1 MIMLSDENSS
11 SAAKLAP
18 ATTPSIPRTWIAS
31 GNYFF
36 ECCIWVSYAIY
47 SLPCAYAY
55 LAWLG
60 PAIILASILRV
71 TGIPATEA
79 QALRSKGDLYRA
91 YQARVSAFV
100 PWPPRRPAR
109 GDA

>member
-1 MIMLSDENSS
+1 MLSDENSS

-18 ATTPSIPRTWIAS
+18 ATTPSIPRTWITS

-60 PAIILASILRV
+60 PAIIVGSIFGV
-71 TGIPATEA
+71 TGISPTEN
-79 QALRSKGDLYRA
+79 QAIRSKGDAYRA
-91 YQARVSAFV
+91 YQARVSRFI
-100 PWPPRRPAR
+100 PLPPKRPHTTTS
-109 GDA
+109 GS